1 MTLYLS
7 TKDGNPSSENY
18 SEGSTIKLFTTG
30 STITIPEPI
39 FYDGSYRYPVADGT
53 YYSAPDDSY
62 ETIYEL
68 TVNSSGVLTN
78 SSEVDSGDGDGDSVM
93 LPSCSYL
100 GEELAT
106 NPQALVNDV
115 RAELLK
121 LRNNPMA
128 LGTITNRIIYLIM
141 NGQAAPRAYN
151 TRFVKPIE
159 TVERI
164 YKKAKDGSDGGDAG
178 RFVYTSVD
186 GDLGV
191 TGVLYYAGGTTIGV
205 GTNVFS
211 DAGLS
216 SDVPDGRY
224 QNDTNRATV
233 SRGAVVEYS

>member
-7 TKDGNPSSENY
+7 TQDGNPSSENY

-39 FYDGSYRYPVADGT
+39 FYDGSYQYPVAEGT

-62 ETIYEL
+62 ETIIEL

-78 SSEVDSGDGDGDSVM
+78 TSEVDSGDSVM

-100 GEELAT
+100 GQKLDT
-106 NPQALVNDV
+106 DPQALVNDV

-141 NGQAAPRAYN
+141 NGQAAPRAYD

-164 YKKAKDGSDGGDAG
+164 YKKAKDGSDGGEAA
-178 RFVYTSVD
+178 RFTYTSVD
-186 GDLGV
+186 GDTGM
-191 TGVLYYAGGTTIGV
+191 TGVLYYAGGTTIGL
-205 GTNVFS
+205 GTSVFS
-211 DAGLS
+211 DAKLS
-216 SDVPDGRY
+216 SAAPDGTY
-224 QNDTNRATV
+224 SNDTNSATV
-233 SRGAVVEYS
+233 SLGAVVEYS

>member
-7 TKDGNPSSENY
+7 TQDGNPSSENY
-18 SEGSTIKLFTTG
+18 AGGSTVKLFTTG

-39 FYDGSYRYPVADGT
+39 FYDGSYRYPVAEGT
-53 YYSAPDDSY
+53 YYSAPDDSF

-78 SSEVDSGDGDGDSVM
+78 SSEVDSGDSVM

-100 GEELAT
+100 GQKLDT
-106 NPQALVNDV
+106 DPQALVNDV

-128 LGTITNRIIYLIM
+128 LGTITNRVVYLIM
-141 NGQAAPRAYN
+141 NGQAAPRAYD
-151 TRFVKPIE
+151 TRFVKPVQ

-178 RFVYTSVD
+178 RFAYTSVD
-186 GDLGV
+186 GDTSM
-191 TGVLYYAGGTTIGV
+191 TGVLYYAGGTRIDV

-211 DAGLS
+211 DARLS
-216 SDVPDGRY
+216 SAAPDGRY
-224 QNDTNRATV
+224 ENDTNRATV
-233 SRGAVVEYS
+233 SRGVVAEYR

>member
-7 TKDGNPSSENY
+7 TQNGNPSSENY
-18 SEGSTIKLFTTG
+18 PGGSTVKLFTTG
-30 STITIPEPI
+30 STITIPDPI
-39 FYDGSYRYPVADGT
+39 FYDGSYRYPVAEGT
-53 YYSAPDDSY
+53 YYAAPDDSF
-62 ETIYEL
+62 ETIYKL
-68 TVNSSGVLTN
+68 TVNPSGVLVT
-78 SSEVDSGDGDGDSVM
+78 SEEVNDGDSVM
-93 LPSCSYL
+93 LPSCNYL

-128 LGTITNRIIYLIM
+128 LGTITNRVIYLIM

-178 RFVYTSVD
+178 RFAYTYFNGSPFI
-186 GDLGV
+186 GD
-191 TGVLYYAGGTTIGV
+191 LYYAGGTRIGD
-205 GTNVFS
+205 GTRVFKDS
-211 DAGLS
+211 ALS
-216 SDVPDGRY
+216 ITPPDGLY
-224 QNDTNRATV
+224 QNDTNRFTV
-233 SRGAVVEYS
+233 SAGVVSDYR

>member
-39 FYDGSYRYPVADGT
+39 FYDESYRYPVAEGT
-53 YYSAPDDSY
+53 YYAAPDDSY

-68 TVNSSGVLTN
+68 TVNSSGVLTD
-78 SSEVDSGDGDGDSVM
+78 SSEVDSGDSVM
-93 LPSCSYL
+93 LPSCRYL

-128 LGTITNRIIYLIM
+128 LGTITNRVIYLIM

-178 RFVYTSVD
+178 RFAYTYFNDSELI
-186 GDLGV
+186 GD
-191 TGVLYYAGGTTIGV
+191 LYYAGGTTIGD
-205 GTNVFS
+205 GTRVFKDS
-211 DAGLS
+211 ELS
-216 SDVPDGRY
+216 ITPPDGNYR
-224 QNDTNRATV
+224 NDTNRFTV
-233 SRGAVVEYS
+233 TIGVVSDYR

>member
-18 SEGSTIKLFTTG
+18 AGGSTVKLFTTG
-30 STITIPEPI
+30 TTMTIPEPI
-39 FYDGSYRYPVADGT
+39 FYDGSYLYPVAEGT
-53 YYSAPDDSY
+53 YYAAPDDSF
-62 ETIYEL
+62 ETIFAI
-68 TVNSSGVLTN
+68 TVNSSGVLT
-78 SSEVDSGDGDGDSVM
+78 SASEVDYGDSVM
-93 LPSCSYL
+93 LPSCRYL

-128 LGTITNRIIYLIM
+128 LGTITNRVIYLIM

-164 YKKAKDGSDGGDAG
+164 YKKARDGSDAGADG

-186 GDLGV
+186 GMV
-191 TGVLYYAGGTTIGV
+191 AMNGVLYYAGGTTIGI
-205 GTNVFS
+205 GTRVFNDS
-211 DAGLS
+211 ELS
-216 SDVPDGRY
+216 ITPPDGRY
-224 QNDTNRATV
+224 ENDTNRATV
-233 SRGAVVEYS
+233 SRGVVAEYR